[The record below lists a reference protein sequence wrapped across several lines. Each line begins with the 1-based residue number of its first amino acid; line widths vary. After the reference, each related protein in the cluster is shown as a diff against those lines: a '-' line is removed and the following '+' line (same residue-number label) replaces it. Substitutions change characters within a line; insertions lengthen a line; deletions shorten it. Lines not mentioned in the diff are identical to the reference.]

1 MRSGVCLY
9 PGSFDPVTLG
19 HMDIIRRAAKVFE
32 KVYVGVLINPDKKG
46 SFTNEERVDLLK
58 RACADLPNVEIVS
71 FTGLTA
77 ELCRKLD
84 IRVLVRGLRGGD
96 DLTSEMRM
104 AKINAQLL
112 PGLETV
118 FLGASSGMEAVS
130 SSLVREIASFGGDI
144 SALVPKK
151 ICQEIQNRFKRS

>member
-9 PGSFDPVTLG
+9 PGSFDPVTQG

-32 KVYVGVLINPDKKG
+32 RVYVGVLINPDKKG
-46 SFTNEERVDLLK
+46 SFTNEERVELLK
-58 RACADLPNVEIVS
+58 KACADLPNVEIVS

-84 IRVLVRGLRGGD
+84 IRVLVR
-96 DLTSEMRM
+96 
-104 AKINAQLL
+104 KINAQLL

-144 SALVPKK
+144 SALVPKE